1 MALVT
6 RRVFLAGLSPLAAAT
21 QRLGGKRTQVEATA
35 AVFPDPLTERL
46 KWRLTDPKILHHLPH
61 YHHRFIAKNNSF
73 MLVAS
78 ERTGLRQIYRMNLP
92 KGDMVQLTD
101 GPGVHSYS
109 PTFDRKE
116 KNFFLLQGNELKR
129 VSTKNGRERRIY
141 RTPAG
146 WRMTGHLS
154 VADSARYAA
163 VVEMKEDD
171 WVDDGFEQ
179 QFPEQ
184 QFPEKQFKARPR
196 CRIQLVDIRRGRA
209 DLLVAENQWLAHPQF
224 RPRSRDV
231 LYRHE
236 GPWGEVDARLW
247 LMTAAAKLPVNLR
260 PRQGDEQVGHEYWS
274 GYGHEVCY
282 VFYPD
287 SSGRDATVRCVNTST
302 RQERILSRCTK
313 YGWLTGNHD
322 NSAIIGASRA
332 VTGPNIY
339 VLFPQL
345 RREITLC
352 EHDSS
357 AKPYPIAGTRG
368 TDPCA
373 AYPEPVFSPDSQLI
387 YFVSDREGQPAIY
400 RTEVPDLVERTE
412 REQT

>member
-21 QRLGGKRTQVEATA
+21 QRPSGKRTLVEATA

-78 ERTGLRQIYRMNLP
+78 ERTGSRQIYRMNLP
-92 KGDMVQLTD
+92 KGDLMQLTD

-109 PTFDRKE
+109 PTFDRKQ
-116 KNFFLLQGNELKR
+116 KNCFLLQGNELKR

-154 VADSARYAA
+154 VSDDARYAA

-179 QFPEQ
+179 QF
-184 QFPEKQFKARPR
+184 KARPR
-196 CRIQLVDIRRGRA
+196 CRIQLVNIRRGRA

-236 GPWGEVDARLW
+236 GSWGEVDARLW
-247 LMTAAAKLPVNLR
+247 LMTPATKLPVNLR
-260 PRQGDEQVGHEYWS
+260 PRQGEEQLGHEYWS

-287 SSGRDATVRCVNTST
+287 SSGREAR
-302 RQERILSRCTK
+302 
-313 YGWLTGNHD
+313 
-322 NSAIIGASRA
+322 
-332 VTGPNIY
+332 
-339 VLFPQL
+339 
-345 RREITLC
+345 
-352 EHDSS
+352 
-357 AKPYPIAGTRG
+357 
-368 TDPCA
+368 CA
-373 AYPEPVFSPDSQLI
+373 A
-387 YFVSDREGQPAIY
+387 
-400 RTEVPDLVERTE
+400 
-412 REQT
+412 

>member
-21 QRLGGKRTQVEATA
+21 QRPAGKRTRVDATA
-35 AVFPDPLTERL
+35 AVSPDPLTGRL

-78 ERTGLRQIYRMNLP
+78 ERSGSRQIYRMNLP
-92 KGDMVQLTD
+92 EGDMVQLTD

-116 KNFFLLQGNELKR
+116 KKFFLLQGNELKSVSSRSGVDRR
-129 VSTKNGRERRIY
+129 VY

-154 VADSARYAA
+154 VSDNARYAA
-163 VVEMKEDD
+163 VVEMKEED
-171 WVDDGFEQ
+171 WVDDGLE
-179 QFPEQ
+179 E
-184 QFPEKQFKARPR
+184 QFKARPQ
-196 CRIQLVDIRRGRA
+196 CRIQLVDLRRGRA
-209 DLLVAENQWLAHPQF
+209 ELLVQENQWLAHPQF
-224 RPRSRDV
+224 RPRSRDL
-231 LYRHE
+231 LYCHE

-247 LMTAAAKLPVNLR
+247 LMTPAAKRPISLR
-260 PRQGDEQVGHEYWS
+260 PRHGEEQLGHEYWS
-274 GYGHEVCY
+274 AYGHEVCY

-287 SSGRDATVRCVNTST
+287 ASGRDATVRCVNTST
-302 RQERILSRCTK
+302 REERVLSLCTK
-313 YGWLTGNHD
+313 FGWLVGNHD
-322 NSAIIGASRA
+322 DSAIIGASRA

-339 VLFPQL
+339 VLFPRL
-345 RREITLC
+345 RREITIC

-357 AKPYPIAGTRG
+357 AKPYPIAGARG
-368 TDPCA
+368 IDSCA
-373 AYPEPVFSPDSQLI
+373 ACPEPVFSPDSQLI
-387 YFVSDREGQPAIY
+387 YFVSDREGKPAIY
-400 RTEVPDLVERTE
+400 RTQVPDLVEKTE
-412 REQT
+412 REPT